1 MFSKACPSG
10 ASLGDPVDAERFT
23 DLLYEIG
30 RDLLERKRYEEAVKW
45 LERAHHLLIEQNV
58 EKLSCDAEDLKL
70 SVTSSLVKALLGLQ
84 KEDARSKASDL
95 IDLLQTEVGDK
106 LVVLLLR
113 LELLSVNREFDPTGY
128 HDYLCRIVATV
139 HLTDANTKTILH
151 HVHKLKSRNSA
162 LACKALDQ
170 VFLRLLD
177 TDKEKWIE
185 KVFITR
191 IWTSTALSNS
201 AHAVDS
207 LREFLD
213 ILTASR
219 AKHLNLTA
227 SATHAA
233 HLLLWKQIEVTF
245 DQQQYDVAGSWCQLA
260 LHAVFGSS
268 GWLNIAKIERKLLL
282 CALRRHD
289 LSSAREY
296 HSHMSDACK
305 GAPMTKYLMYKLAL
319 RSKDEELGKY
329 MENPGSRYVYQ
340 LLTGPAT
347 DCLDAVCNASSKDAT
362 ILFACVLEAQHAGN
376 KRQAATALQRVS
388 EKYDYGTPRGVHLPA
403 LLR

>member
-10 ASLGDPVDAERFT
+10 ASLVDPVDAERFT
-23 DLLYEIG
+23 DLLYEMG
-30 RDLLERKRYEEAVKW
+30 HDLLERKRYEEAVKW
-45 LERAHHLLIEQNV
+45 LERAHKLLMEQNV
-58 EKLSCDAEDLKL
+58 EKLSCDAEELKL

-84 KEDARSKASDL
+84 KEDARSKASDV

-113 LELLSVNREFDPTGY
+113 LELLSVNREFDPTDY
-128 HDYLCRIVATV
+128 HDYLCRIIATV

-151 HVHKLKSRNSA
+151 HIHKLKSGNSA

-170 VFLRLLD
+170 VCLRLLD
-177 TDKEKWIE
+177 TDKEIWIE

-201 AHAVDS
+201 ALAVDS
-207 LREFLD
+207 LKEFLNNFTTSLAKR
-213 ILTASR
+213 LT
-219 AKHLNLTA
+219 LTA

-233 HLLLWKQIEVTF
+233 HLLLWKQIEVTY

-260 LHAVFGSS
+260 LHPVFGSS

-289 LSSAREY
+289 LSSAREV

-319 RSKDEELGKY
+319 RSEDEELGQY
-329 MENPGSRYVYQ
+329 MENQVPDMYTS
-340 LLTGPAT
+340 
-347 DCLDAVCNASSKDAT
+347 C
-362 ILFACVLEAQHAGN
+362 
-376 KRQAATALQRVS
+376 
-388 EKYDYGTPRGVHLPA
+388 
-403 LLR
+403 